1 MEQTTPP
8 LIEPVPARKK
18 RWTPRI
24 ILLFL
29 ILIAGFWL
37 RPFLLSALQ
46 TGAGF
51 ALDVVYF
58 LAYLF
63 AVVMLPLMFFAL
75 MGFAYRVFA
84 RPYVRVWHINRIR
97 HGRHLKEVI
106 RRSRKEN

>member
-1 MEQTTPP
+1 LEQTTQPP
-8 LIEPVPARKK
+8 IELVPAHKK
-18 RWTPRI
+18 RWTPRL

-37 RPFLLSALQ
+37 KPFLLSSLQ

-51 ALDVVYF
+51 ALDLVYF

-75 MGFAYRVFA
+75 MSFGYRVFA

-97 HGRHLKEVI
+97 NQRHLKEVI
-106 RRSRKEN
+106 RRNRE